1 MDAIALPS
9 RHSVITLRNI
19 TADNWGH
26 ITRLVVNKDQ
36 LGLVSSNLEALCEHQ
51 FHLPQSKV
59 WAVYAD
65 HTPVGFIRLQQEQ
78 DQENASRSVYFL
90 KNFMID
96 QACQGL
102 GFGTKAMQALR
113 EELLGH
119 HMQHTE
125 IRVLTT
131 LFTTVCQDDS
141 PAHFFTGLGF
151 EKSSKAS
158 TQELVWMPSSA

>member
-1 MDAIALPS
+1 MDAPALPS
-9 RHSVITLRNI
+9 RHSVIKLRNI

-36 LGLVSSNLEALCEHQ
+36 LGLVSSNLESLCEHQ

-65 HTPVGFIRLQQEQ
+65 HTPVGFIRLQREQ
-78 DQENASRSVYFL
+78 DQENSLQAIYLL
-90 KNFMID
+90 KDFMID

-102 GFGTKAMQALR
+102 GFGSRAMLALQ
-113 EELLGH
+113 EELVDH
-119 HMQHTE
+119 HTQHTR

-131 LFTTVCQDDS
+131 LFGTVRQDDS
-141 PAHFFTGLGF
+141 PAHFFTALGF
-151 EKSSKAS
+151 KKNPTAS
-158 TQELVWMPSSA
+158 EQELVWLSTS